1 MVDTVLVSFVLV
13 AIGISIAVIVSAHY
27 GRASGA
33 LYYVMWIVIAAV
45 VILATVTI
53 LRHTVF
59 SGGDTL
65 KELRQEARS

>member
-1 MVDTVLVSFVLV
+1 MVDTVLVNFVLV
-13 AIGISIAVIVSAHY
+13 AIGISIAIIVSAHY
-27 GRASGA
+27 GSASGA
-33 LYYVMWIVIAAV
+33 MYYVTWIVILAV
-45 VILATVTI
+45 VIFATVAI